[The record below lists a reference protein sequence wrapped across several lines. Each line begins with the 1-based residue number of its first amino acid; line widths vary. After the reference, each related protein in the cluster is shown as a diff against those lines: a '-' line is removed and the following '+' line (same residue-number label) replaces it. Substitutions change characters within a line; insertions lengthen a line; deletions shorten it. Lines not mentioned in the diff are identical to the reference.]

1 VIVETSLSK
10 GGAVEV
16 WEAGATTLVYGHR
29 RVVGRAPRE
38 VRHGRLERYL
48 LLGIVKSP
56 FVLDDLV

>member
-1 VIVETSLSK
+1 
-10 GGAVEV
+10 VEV

-29 RVVGRAPRE
+29 WVVGRAPRE